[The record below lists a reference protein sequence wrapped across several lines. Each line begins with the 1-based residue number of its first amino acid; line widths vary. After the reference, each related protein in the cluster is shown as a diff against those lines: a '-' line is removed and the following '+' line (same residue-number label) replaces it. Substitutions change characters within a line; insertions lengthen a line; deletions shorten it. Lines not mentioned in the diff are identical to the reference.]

1 MNATLGFFDS
11 LHAQVA
17 HVLQDYLLPNSIAIG
32 IGITI
37 LVLIAFNRRNAD
49 SPAPDE
55 ARARASQ
62 AARAPAPAMP
72 AAPAAVANAPVVE
85 SAPPARTPAAGAGD
99 DRTRILVVDD
109 SAVARAKLRK
119 LLESGGYRVDVA
131 RDGTEAIEMLATAFF
146 SVLITDL
153 EMPNMNGLEL
163 IAHVQGSLDTE
174 DLPVVA
180 VTGHDELQ
188 ARVHEYAGLYG
199 IFKKPWNDREL
210 LRRVESLVAIRKRRP
225 APAAVPDG
233 WTVARDPATVLSQR
247 AEPR

>member
-17 HVLQDYLLPNSIAIG
+17 HVLQEYLLPNSIAIG
-32 IGITI
+32 IGVTI

-49 SPAPDE
+49 ASAPEDPARPQVPAP
-55 ARARASQ
+55 AAPQ
-62 AARAPAPAMP
+62 AAAVQAPAPGP
-72 AAPAAVANAPVVE
+72 AAPGTGRAAAE
-85 SAPPARTPAAGAGD
+85 DPA
-99 DRTRILVVDD
+99 TRVLVVDD

-119 LLESGGYRVDVA
+119 LLESAGYRVDVA
-131 RDGTEAIEMLATAFF
+131 RDGAEAIEMLGAAFF
-146 SVLITDL
+146 SVLVTDL

-174 DLPVVA
+174 DLPIVA

-210 LRRVESLVAIRKRRP
+210 LRRVETLVAIRKPRP
-225 APAAVPDG
+225 PAAPSAPAG
-233 WTVARDPATVLSQR
+233 WDVARDPATALSQR
-247 AEPR
+247 TPPA